1 LARAVDPVIQA
12 RQNLTNVENL
22 ADLAVEKGVAT
33 RAEAARVLDL
43 YRMKV
48 DAAAAAVA
56 ELSTQAQ
63 LLSVPEGFERRF
75 AAAIMKATNGGQT
88 PISGERATEIRE
100 GEADVAQGELRNT
113 TAQTER
119 QTAAQRL
126 LSGAISDTAK
136 AQAQARVAFAEQ
148 LVQYPELGAATA
160 KTALSTRDFGA
171 FVKTLPPDLQ
181 KLWQAMDAGAAA
193 QVAGSMNQASVQM
206 GLQTE
211 AAARLAAAAGKGEA
225 AQRRANIENA
235 VAASRLHGLEG
246 ATRAAQEAQ
255 EAFARTQ
262 IHGEFAGQI
271 EQEVVAAE
279 RLAAAIRLGAGAA
292 RDAEIRNK
300 AVAQTLREIPYPK
313 AGESVEEWNR
323 RLQANIALLG
333 RQKAAADGV
342 DLSRYVDQLKE
353 ARRGLEFQRA
363 TLGLSEDDKAIAAA
377 REDGLEYLR
386 RQGLEYEKLTGAQ
399 REQADEMLRA
409 ADANARLGVEV
420 RHAESAY
427 AAVGDAI
434 DDGIVRPLES
444 AVDAIV
450 KGQGESV
457 KWGNVL
463 KGAFASVATDFLKM
477 GTVNPL
483 MNMAGIG
490 SYRPSLWDLPM
501 FSASGG
507 GSPAAVQVQ
516 AMPGGGQSLTGMATN
531 WGLGKAASWA
541 LDKTG
546 VSSLWSGVMN
556 APLFGTGIDSVA
568 PGIASG
574 YVDVIGGAEIINAP
588 ISLSGV
594 APGYVDVIGA
604 SEIVNTS
611 AMAGE
616 GSVLASGGAPG
627 LGSAGGGGV
636 TLSGISTGVLA
647 PAAIGGMGGAYL
659 SNTFMGGSKIGGAVV
674 GGALGAGAAYGAQ
687 LMGFGAGLGPWGIVA
702 AAVIAAVMA
711 AIGSQKPPQPYGGG
725 WIHTDSTG
733 KITRSDSG

>member
-48 DAAAAAVA
+48 SGAAAAVA

-75 AAAIMKATNGGQT
+75 AAAIMRASNGGQVGLSSDE
-88 PISGERATEIRE
+88 IKDIRE
-100 GEADVAQGELRNT
+100 GEADVARGEVGNL

-119 QTAAQRL
+119 QVAAQRL
-126 LSGAISDTAK
+126 LAGAISDTAK
-136 AQAQARVAFAEQ
+136 AQAQARIAFAEQ
-148 LVQYPELGAATA
+148 LVLYPNLGAETA
-160 KTALSTRDFGA
+160 KTALETKDFGA
-171 FVKTLPPDLQ
+171 LVKTLPPKLQ
-181 KLWQAMDAGAAA
+181 ALWQTMDSGAVA
-193 QVAGSMNQASVQM
+193 QVAGSLNQATAQM
-206 GLQTE
+206 VLQTE
-211 AAARLAAAAGKGEA
+211 AAARLAAAAGQGEA

-271 EQEVVAAE
+271 EQEVVANE
-279 RLAAAIRLGAGAA
+279 RLAAAIRSGAGAA

-323 RLQANIALLG
+323 RLQSNIALLG

-363 TLGLSEDDKAIAAA
+363 TLGMSDDEKTVAKARQEALDTI
-377 REDGLEYLR
+377 RETYG
-386 RQGLEYEKLTGAQ
+386 EYETLAGKQ
-399 REQADEMLRA
+399 RDEADEALRA
-409 ADANARLGVEV
+409 ADAYGRLEVEV

-490 SYRPSLWDLPM
+490 SYRPSLFDLPM

-556 APLFGTGIDSVA
+556 APLWGGTVA
-568 PGIASG
+568 SAALPGSLTG
-574 YVDVIGGAEIINAP
+574 MGSIG
-588 ISLSGV
+588 L
-594 APGYVDVIGA
+594 
-604 SEIVNTS
+604 
-611 AMAGE
+611 
-616 GSVLASGGAPG
+616 GSVSGGAALEAGVAAVPGGLTNAVASGTTAG
-627 LGSAGGGGV
+627 LGGVGSGASAGGV
-636 TLSGISTGVLA
+636 TMSGIAGSVLA
-647 PAAIGGMGGAYL
+647 PAAIGGMGGAWL
-659 SNTFMGGSKIGGAVV
+659 SNTFMGGSKV
-674 GGALGAGAAYGAQ
+674 GGALAGGAIGAGAAWGAQ
-687 LMGFGAGLGPWGIVA
+687 SLLGIGAGLGPWGIVA